1 MSIRPYNLVINLNI
15 IIMGRSK
22 IRKSIIFF
30 FQLNLALLAR
40 SFSSQ
45 SFCIS
50 DLAQIY
56 FYNNLYR
63 LLK

>member
-15 IIMGRSK
+15 IIMDRSK
-22 IRKSIIFF
+22 IRKSTIFF

-45 SFCIS
+45 
-50 DLAQIY
+50 
-56 FYNNLYR
+56 
-63 LLK
+63 